1 MAPTNNQQE
10 IRLEA
15 PIPFGCN
22 FPEIINRPNFDL
34 IFCILYFII
43 CTIFFCTAYFYGGNV
58 LNKLRNGHE
67 QNRFSAQEEH
77 GDKPILQRMLS
88 R

>member
-15 PIPFGCN
+15 PLPFGCN
-22 FPEIINRPNFDL
+22 FPEILNRPNFDL

-43 CTIFFCTAYFYGGNV
+43 CTIFFCAAYFLSAGNFV
-58 LNKLRNGHE
+58 NKLRDGHK
-67 QNRFSAQEEH
+67 QNRLSPEEKH
-77 GDKPILQRMLS
+77 SDQPIL
-88 R
+88 